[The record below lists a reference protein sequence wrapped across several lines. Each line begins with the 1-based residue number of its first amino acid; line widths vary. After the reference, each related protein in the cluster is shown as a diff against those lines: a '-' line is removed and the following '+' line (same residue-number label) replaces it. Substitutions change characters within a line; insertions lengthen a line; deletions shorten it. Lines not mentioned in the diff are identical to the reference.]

1 MSCESARLGGR
12 RRSPDMHSSSEYKLR
27 ASFRRSPLAPSGERV
42 TGEGDYAMNH
52 YICLIFRFLFLYV
65 WETLRSQQWLRCK
78 GLWQYS
84 LTFCLCAF
92 VPLCLCACLCSA
104 DVSTEK
110 ERFLK
115 VQRDLQQKKALLQE
129 SAKKEKR
136 VIDELDK
143 INQQL
148 NQTQRK
154 VGELGGVMKK
164 TQKDIIVKKIALI
177 ETHDRLCQ
185 KQNELAYRLRA
196 IYKYRKN
203 GVIDIVFSTPNLS
216 DLSRQIY
223 FMTMIAQNDNTLIR
237 EIRQQK
243 EVLNCQKQV
252 LQKKHE
258 QLSDTQNEYKQ
269 EFVVQK
275 KQERNYQGLLSR
287 VQEEEKLYRQQ
298 IAQLNRSSTELTS
311 LIKRLEAQK
320 KAQAQARAIK
330 SKKPQEIDKK
340 YYPEKGTFVWPVAGG
355 RIIKEFGRY
364 KSPKFDTYV
373 ENKGV
378 DITAPSGQ
386 TVVAVK
392 SGNVVYADWF
402 KGYGMLVMVDHG
414 NGIYSLYA
422 HLANILVRKGQAI
435 NAGTPIGTV
444 GETGFATEPC
454 LHFELRVDG
463 QPVNPSGW
471 LRRG

>member
-1 MSCESARLGGR
+1 MSYVIMRCL
-12 RRSPDMHSSSEYKLR
+12 
-27 ASFRRSPLAPSGERV
+27 
-42 TGEGDYAMNH
+42 
-52 YICLIFRFLFLYV
+52 YI
-65 WETLRSQQWLRCK
+65 
-78 GLWQYS
+78 
-84 LTFCLCAF
+84 F
-92 VPLCLCACLCSA
+92 VPLFLCASLCFA
-104 DVSTEK
+104 DVSAEK
-110 ERFLK
+110 QRLLK
-115 VQRDLQQKKALLQE
+115 IQRDLQQKKALLQE

-136 VIDELDK
+136 VINELDK
-143 INQQL
+143 VNQQL

-154 VGELGGVMKK
+154 VNELGGAIKK
-164 TQKDIIVKKIALI
+164 TQKDIVIKKIVLS

-185 KQNELAYRLRA
+185 KQNELTNRLRA

-203 GVIDIVFSTPNLS
+203 GIIDIICSTQNFS

-223 FMTMIAQNDNTLIR
+223 FMTMVAQDDNTLIR
-237 EIRQQK
+237 QIRQQK
-243 EVLNCQKQV
+243 EMLDYQKQI

-258 QLSDTQNEYKQ
+258 QFSNIQNDYKK
-269 EFVVQK
+269 EFVAQK
-275 KQERNYQGLLSR
+275 KQERNYRGLLSR
-287 VQEEEKLYRQQ
+287 VQEEEQLYRQQ
-298 IAQLNRSSTELTS
+298 IAQLNKSSSELTS

-320 KAQAQARAIK
+320 KAQQARIV
-330 SKKPQEIDKK
+330 KKTPQEIEKK
-340 YYPEKGTFVWPVAGG
+340 YYPEKGTFVWPVTGG

-435 NAGTPIGTV
+435 NGGTPLGTV

>member
-1 MSCESARLGGR
+1 MSYVIMRCL
-12 RRSPDMHSSSEYKLR
+12 
-27 ASFRRSPLAPSGERV
+27 
-42 TGEGDYAMNH
+42 
-52 YICLIFRFLFLYV
+52 YI
-65 WETLRSQQWLRCK
+65 
-78 GLWQYS
+78 
-84 LTFCLCAF
+84 F
-92 VPLCLCACLCSA
+92 VPLFLCASLCFA
-104 DVSTEK
+104 DVSAEK
-110 ERFLK
+110 QRLLK
-115 VQRDLQQKKALLQE
+115 IQRDLQQKKALLQE

-136 VIDELDK
+136 VINELDK
-143 INQQL
+143 VNQQL

-154 VGELGGVMKK
+154 VNELGGAIKK
-164 TQKDIIVKKIALI
+164 TQKDIVIKKIVLS

-185 KQNELAYRLRA
+185 KQNELTNRLRA

-203 GVIDIVFSTPNLS
+203 GIIDIICSTQNFS

-223 FMTMIAQNDNTLIR
+223 FMTMVAQDDNTLIR
-237 EIRQQK
+237 QIQQQK
-243 EVLNCQKQV
+243 ETLDYQKQI

-258 QLSDTQNEYKQ
+258 QFSDIQNDYKH
-269 EFVVQK
+269 EFAVQK
-275 KQERNYQGLLSR
+275 KQERNYRGLLSR
-287 VQEEEKLYRQQ
+287 VQEEEQLYRQQ
-298 IAQLNRSSTELTS
+298 IAQLNKSSSELTS

-320 KAQAQARAIK
+320 KAQQARIV
-330 SKKPQEIDKK
+330 KKTPQEIEKK
-340 YYPEKGTFVWPVAGG
+340 YYPEKGTFVWPVTGG

-435 NAGTPIGTV
+435 NGGTPLGTV

>member
-1 MSCESARLGGR
+1 MVKPGC
-12 RRSPDMHSSSEYKLR
+12 
-27 ASFRRSPLAPSGERV
+27 SG
-42 TGEGDYAMNH
+42 
-52 YICLIFRFLFLYV
+52 I
-65 WETLRSQQWLRCK
+65 
-78 GLWQYS
+78 WQYI
-84 LTFCLCAF
+84 FACCLCVF
-92 VPLCLCACLCSA
+92 VPLCFCACLCFA

-110 ERFLK
+110 QRLLK
-115 VQRDLQQKKALLQE
+115 IQKDLQQKKALLQE

-136 VIDELDK
+136 VINELDK
-143 INQQL
+143 INRQL
-148 NQTQRK
+148 NQTQGK
-154 VGELGGVMKK
+154 VNELGVVIKK
-164 TQKDIIVKKIALI
+164 TQKDIIVKKMVLI

-185 KQNELAYRLRA
+185 KQNELMNRLRA

-203 GVIDIVFSTPNLS
+203 GVIDVVCSSPNLS

-223 FMTMIAQNDNTLIR
+223 FMTMIAQNDNVLIR
-237 EIRQQK
+237 QIRQQK
-243 EVLNCQKQV
+243 EMLNYQKQV
-252 LQKKHE
+252 LQKKQE
-258 QLSDTQNEYKQ
+258 QLSGVQNEYKQ

-275 KQERNYQGLLSR
+275 KQEKSYHGLLSR

-311 LIKRLEAQK
+311 LINRLEAQK
-320 KAQAQARAIK
+320 KAQAKVIN
-330 SKKPQEIDKK
+330 KKTPHEIEKK

-392 SGNVVYADWF
+392 AGSVVYADWF
-402 KGYGMLVMVDHG
+402 KGYGMLVMMDHG

-422 HLANILVRKGQAI
+422 HLANILVRKGQTI
-435 NAGTPIGTV
+435 NAGTPLGTV

-463 QPVNPSGW
+463 QPVNPAGW

>member
-1 MSCESARLGGR
+1 M
-12 RRSPDMHSSSEYKLR
+12 LR
-27 ASFRRSPLAPSGERV
+27 P
-42 TGEGDYAMNH
+42 
-52 YICLIFRFLFLYV
+52 
-65 WETLRSQQWLRCK
+65 QQWLIR
-78 GLWQYS
+78 QYA
-84 LTFCLCAF
+84 LTCCLCAF
-92 VPLCLCACLCSA
+92 VPLCLCACLCFA

-110 ERFLK
+110 QKLLK
-115 VQRDLQQKKALLQE
+115 IQKNLEQKKALLQK
-129 SAKKEKR
+129 SAKEEKR

-143 INQQL
+143 INRQL

-154 VGELGGVMKK
+154 VNELGVVIKK
-164 TQKDIIVKKIALI
+164 TQKDIIVKKMVLI

-185 KQNELAYRLRA
+185 KQNELTNRLRA

-203 GVIDIVFSTPNLS
+203 GVIDVVCSSPNLS

-223 FMTMIAQNDNTLIR
+223 FMTMIAQDDNTLIR

-243 EVLNCQKQV
+243 EMLNYQKQI

-258 QLSDTQNEYKQ
+258 QLSGVQNEYKQ

-275 KQERNYQGLLSR
+275 KQERNYHGLLSR

-298 IAQLNRSSTELTS
+298 IDELNRSSINLTS

-320 KAQAQARAIK
+320 TVV
-330 SKKPQEIDKK
+330 KKKTTQKIEEK

-364 KSPKFDTYV
+364 KSSKFDTYV

-402 KGYGMLVMVDHG
+402 KGYGMLVMMDHG

-422 HLANILVRKGQAI
+422 HLANILVRKGQTI
-435 NAGTPIGTV
+435 NAGTPLGTV

>member
-1 MSCESARLGGR
+1 MVKPG
-12 RRSPDMHSSSEYKLR
+12 Y
-27 ASFRRSPLAPSGERV
+27 SG
-42 TGEGDYAMNH
+42 
-52 YICLIFRFLFLYV
+52 I
-65 WETLRSQQWLRCK
+65 
-78 GLWQYS
+78 WQYIF
-84 LTFCLCAF
+84 TCCLCAF
-92 VPLCLCACLCSA
+92 VPLCLCACLCFA
-104 DVSTEK
+104 DVSTE
-110 ERFLK
+110 RQRLLK
-115 VQRDLQQKKALLQE
+115 IQKDLQQKKALLQE

-136 VIDELDK
+136 VINELDK
-143 INQQL
+143 INRQL
-148 NQTQRK
+148 NQTQGK
-154 VGELGGVMKK
+154 VNELGVVIKK
-164 TQKDIIVKKIALI
+164 TQKDIIVKKMVLI

-185 KQNELAYRLRA
+185 KQNELMNRLRA

-203 GVIDIVFSTPNLS
+203 GVIDVVCSSPNLS

-223 FMTMIAQNDNTLIR
+223 FMTMIAQNDNVLIR
-237 EIRQQK
+237 QIRQQK
-243 EVLNCQKQV
+243 EMLNYQKQV
-252 LQKKHE
+252 LQKKQE
-258 QLSDTQNEYKQ
+258 QLSGVQNEYKQ

-275 KQERNYQGLLSR
+275 KQEKNYHGLLSR

-320 KAQAQARAIK
+320 KAQTK
-330 SKKPQEIDKK
+330 VVKKTPQEIEKK

-392 SGNVVYADWF
+392 AGSVVYADWF
-402 KGYGMLVMVDHG
+402 KGYGMLVMMDHG

-422 HLANILVRKGQAI
+422 HLANILVRKGQTI
-435 NAGTPIGTV
+435 NAGTPLGTV

-463 QPVNPSGW
+463 QPVNPAGW

>member
-1 MSCESARLGGR
+1 M
-12 RRSPDMHSSSEYKLR
+12 
-27 ASFRRSPLAPSGERV
+27 
-42 TGEGDYAMNH
+42 
-52 YICLIFRFLFLYV
+52 
-65 WETLRSQQWLRCK
+65 
-78 GLWQYS
+78 
-84 LTFCLCAF
+84 
-92 VPLCLCACLCSA
+92 
-104 DVSTEK
+104 
-110 ERFLK
+110 
-115 VQRDLQQKKALLQE
+115 QQKKALLQK
-129 SAKKEKR
+129 SAKKEKG
-136 VIDELDK
+136 VINELDK

-154 VGELGGVMKK
+154 VNELNVVIKK
-164 TQKDIIVKKIALI
+164 TQKDIIVKKMVLI

-185 KQNELAYRLRA
+185 KQNELMNRLRA

-203 GVIDIVFSTPNLS
+203 GVLDIICDTPNLS

-223 FMTMIAQNDNTLIR
+223 FMTMIAQDDNVLIR

-243 EVLNCQKQV
+243 EMLNYQKQI
-252 LQKKHE
+252 LQQKHE
-258 QLSDTQNEYKQ
+258 QLSDVQNEYKQ

-298 IAQLNRSSTELTS
+298 INELNRSSINLTS

-320 KAQAQARAIK
+320 KAAQARVV
-330 SKKPQEIDKK
+330 SKKTPREMEKK

-364 KSPKFDTYV
+364 KSSKFDTYV

-392 SGNVVYADWF
+392 SGSVVYADWF
-402 KGYGMLVMVDHG
+402 KGYGMLVMIDHG

-422 HLANILVRKGQAI
+422 HLANISVRKGQSI
-435 NAGTPIGTV
+435 NGGTPLGTV

-463 QPVNPSGW
+463 QPVNPAGW

>member
-1 MSCESARLGGR
+1 MRCL
-12 RRSPDMHSSSEYKLR
+12 
-27 ASFRRSPLAPSGERV
+27 
-42 TGEGDYAMNH
+42 
-52 YICLIFRFLFLYV
+52 YI
-65 WETLRSQQWLRCK
+65 
-78 GLWQYS
+78 
-84 LTFCLCAF
+84 F
-92 VPLCLCACLCSA
+92 VPLFLCASLCFA
-104 DVSTEK
+104 DVSAEK
-110 ERFLK
+110 QRLLK
-115 VQRDLQQKKALLQE
+115 IQRDLQQKKALLQE

-136 VIDELDK
+136 VINELDK
-143 INQQL
+143 VNQQL

-154 VGELGGVMKK
+154 VNELGGAIKK
-164 TQKDIIVKKIALI
+164 TQKDIVIKKIVLS

-185 KQNELAYRLRA
+185 KQNELTNRLRA

-203 GVIDIVFSTPNLS
+203 GIIDIICSTQNFS

-223 FMTMIAQNDNTLIR
+223 FMTMVAQDDNTLIR
-237 EIRQQK
+237 QIRQQK
-243 EVLNCQKQV
+243 EMLDYQKQI

-258 QLSDTQNEYKQ
+258 QFSNIQNDYKK
-269 EFVVQK
+269 EFVAQK
-275 KQERNYQGLLSR
+275 KQERNYRGLLSR
-287 VQEEEKLYRQQ
+287 VQEEEQLYRQQ
-298 IAQLNRSSTELTS
+298 IAQLNKSSSELTS

-320 KAQAQARAIK
+320 KAQQARIV
-330 SKKPQEIDKK
+330 KKTPQEIEKK
-340 YYPEKGTFVWPVAGG
+340 YYPEKGTFVWPVTGG

-435 NAGTPIGTV
+435 NGGTPLGTV